1 MRQGW
6 LQGGAWLLA
15 TGAAVTLSWFG
26 VHTVMTGT
34 AYDPPV
40 TTPVARADAAES
52 ASGTPPVAS
61 SATHRPPGSPAP
73 PEPASPAAPDDGDG
87 APGSG
92 EGADGAGEESPG
104 SATSQTT
111 PTGEPTAGETPEDAP
126 AQAPGED
133 RGEVRSYTADGGRV
147 AFDLRADSASL
158 VSATPHSGWEV
169 RVWTQEQW
177 VRVTFSRGDRSSS
190 VFCTWHDGPPRVQV
204 DER

>member
-26 VHTVMTGT
+26 VHTVITGT

-40 TTPVARADAAES
+40 ATPVARAKAAES
-52 ASGTPPVAS
+52 ASGTPPES

-73 PEPASPAAPDDGDG
+73 QEPAASPVVPGDDGERDDG
-87 APGSG
+87 
-92 EGADGAGEESPG
+92 EDGGGEEP
-104 SATSQTT
+104 AEPTPPQETPAEEP
-111 PTGEPTAGETPEDAP
+111 PTGEAPEDAP
-126 AQAPGED
+126 AHAPGEGQ
-133 RGEVRSYTADGGRV
+133 GEVRSYTADGGRV

-169 RVWTQEQW
+169 QVWTQEQW
-177 VRVTFSRGDRSSS
+177 VRVTFSQGDRSSS

>member
-6 LQGGAWLLA
+6 LQVGAWLLA

-26 VHTVMTGT
+26 VRTVITGT

-40 TTPVARADAAES
+40 ATPVARADAAES
-52 ASGTPPVAS
+52 ASGTPPES

-73 PEPASPAAPDDGDG
+73 PEPASPDAPAPGDGVGAPDG
-87 APGSG
+87 G
-92 EGADGAGEESPG
+92 EGEDGGAEEPTG
-104 SATSQTT
+104 SATPQRTPSEASPNGEASQ
-111 PTGEPTAGETPEDAP
+111 DAP
-126 AQAPGED
+126 GEED